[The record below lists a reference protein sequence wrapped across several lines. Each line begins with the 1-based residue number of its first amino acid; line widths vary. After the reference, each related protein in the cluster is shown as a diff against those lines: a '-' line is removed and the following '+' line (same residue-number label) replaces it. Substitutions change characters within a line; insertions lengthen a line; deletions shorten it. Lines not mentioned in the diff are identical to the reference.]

1 MKVTERRNMDYRT
14 ELKKKLIEHVVNID
28 TDMVN
33 RQIKQYL
40 SQGYTYEQIYNALVY
55 WYEVKGKVDT
65 DNVAH
70 GGIGILKYI
79 FNESE
84 QYWAE
89 IRSIQE
95 KLNGAKVKNTVTKV
109 KARPMED
116 VYRPKLFN
124 LG

>member
-1 MKVTERRNMDYRT
+1 MDYRT

-28 TDMVN
+28 TNMVN

-55 WYEVKGKVDT
+55 WYEVKGKRDT

-70 GGIGILKYI
+70 GGIGILAYI
-79 FNESE
+79 FTESE
-84 QYWAE
+84 QYWNE

-95 KLNGAKVKNTVTKV
+95 RLKDVKVKNTVTKV
-109 KARPMED
+109 QIHPMED
-116 VYRPKLFN
+116 IYRPKLFQ